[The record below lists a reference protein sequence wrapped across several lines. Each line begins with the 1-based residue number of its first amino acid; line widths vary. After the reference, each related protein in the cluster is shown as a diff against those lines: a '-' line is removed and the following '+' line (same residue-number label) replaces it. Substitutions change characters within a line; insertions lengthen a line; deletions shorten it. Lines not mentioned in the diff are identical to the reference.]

1 MALTRD
7 FKETIL
13 ARAQRDARFRQA
25 LFTEAISAYLASDT
39 TTGKA
44 ILRDL
49 VNATVG
55 FEALA
60 AAVNKPPKSLHRML
74 APRGNPSTENFFDIV
89 RALQKKTRVK
99 LCVTAKAA

>member
-13 ARAQRDARFRQA
+13 ARAQRDARFRRA
-25 LFTEAISAYLASDT
+25 LFTEAISAYLAGDT

-60 AAVNKPPKSLHRML
+60 GLFRLPCSPYNNLAIRLRAADGGHLLSGGRRQCTGARL
-74 APRGNPSTENFFDIV
+74 APGPPAR
-89 RALQKKTRVK
+89 
-99 LCVTAKAA
+99 

>member
-1 MALTRD
+1 MALTRN

-25 LFTEAISAYLASDT
+25 LFTEAISAYLAGDT
-39 TTGKA
+39 ATGKA

-60 AAVNKPPKSLHRML
+60 AAVNKSPKSLHRML
-74 APRGNPSTENFFDIV
+74 APHGNPSTENFFDIV
-89 RALQKKTRVK
+89 SALQKKTGVK